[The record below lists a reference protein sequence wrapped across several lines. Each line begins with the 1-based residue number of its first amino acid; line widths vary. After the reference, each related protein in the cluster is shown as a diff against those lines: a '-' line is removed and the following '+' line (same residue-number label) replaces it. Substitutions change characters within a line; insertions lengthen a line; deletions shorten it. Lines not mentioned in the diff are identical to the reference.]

1 MTTNES
7 RDDPADIDQLMDY
20 LRMDLV
26 SKDYDRL
33 WEIICELGLQR
44 DLSQELKP
52 ALDQHKPGV
61 MRSLLNTM
69 SILSTDDIGYFVPQA
84 ISGLR
89 SLGVDWPDLEI
100 LERSYRADMKRAST
114 RNKVD
119 EDWSMGKPAPQE
131 INDLFDFLEYDDE
144 INAVASLYR
153 LADADLDHG
162 YAEEIAPYKQLI
174 IRGMLKWAQ
183 DEDEWAP
190 TVLGAIDTLRSIGLD
205 WPELSAI
212 SKSAQSDHNRLT
224 EAKRIDHDEF
234 LASMV
239 ALIREDIA
247 KRKGFV
253 ALTNLAKLYWL
264 YGLSD
269 SEERM
274 LDRIR
279 DSELKPVII
288 YRMLEAIKEGH
299 ESLAKDLL
307 GDVWRIEADW
317 PELETIDKALYPDD
331 HKHIGEAWSKK
342 YKKSINCS
350 NPKGFSQKAH
360 CAARRKRQAGGKTR
374 SKSVS
379 ETVRRLM
386 DTDGSADKERL
397 KQEARTM
404 VIDMLRRDLAQN
416 GSRGIYYAMYHMD
429 DWNLHIRNWPELG
442 EMIDDHKRQIV
453 SELLRTIKGEYGH
466 DTDGVRRL
474 VERMRKIGVD
484 WSELDAIARSLNAD
498 KTQSLDES
506 DYSGV
511 KYMINGVLASIEEDD
526 PREMVLFL
534 SNLVYADLLPSLV
547 QEFVKQLNTHQQ
559 FIVKAL
565 LEFLKYESDD
575 AEPDDTVRDCLLVLD
590 QLGISSPE
598 LNIIKRSLA
607 TRSTNP
613 NAAQLDE
620 LTAYR
625 SHPAYQQARA
635 TFDDTTDQWSK
646 QTRRIDKLEQF
657 KTFLEQNGFNFIDR
671 GSFGAVFERPG
682 YPWVFKIFN
691 KDPAYLHFLK
701 YAMAHQ
707 GNPHL
712 PKIKGVIPINAD
724 TYAVRMERLSPI
736 PLGTEPA
743 MSLIR
748 KIVNIDSYGDLS
760 DADAAW
766 IDKKFPGISAFF
778 KSFPLGGFEY
788 DLNLQNFMQRGNTM
802 VIVDPIYD
810 YNALHRN

>member
-7 RDDPADIDQLMDY
+7 RDDPADSDQLMDY

-89 SLGVDWPDLEI
+89 RLGVDWPDLEI
-100 LERSYRADMKRAST
+100 LERSYRADMKRASA

-131 INDLFDFLEYDDE
+131 INDLFDFLEHDDE

-153 LADADLDHG
+153 LADADLDAG

-174 IRGMLKWAQ
+174 IRGMLRWAQ
-183 DEDEWAP
+183 GEDEWAP
-190 TVLGAIDTLRSIGLD
+190 TVLGAINTLRSIGLD
-205 WPELSAI
+205 WPELAAI
-212 SKSAQSDHNRLT
+212 SKSAQSDRNRL
-224 EAKRIDHDEF
+224 
-234 LASMV
+234 
-239 ALIREDIA
+239 
-247 KRKGFV
+247 
-253 ALTNLAKLYWL
+253 
-264 YGLSD
+264 
-269 SEERM
+269 
-274 LDRIR
+274 
-279 DSELKPVII
+279 
-288 YRMLEAIKEGH
+288 
-299 ESLAKDLL
+299 
-307 GDVWRIEADW
+307 
-317 PELETIDKALYPDD
+317 
-331 HKHIGEAWSKK
+331 GEAWSKT
-342 YKKSINCS
+342 YKKSINCN
-350 NPKGFSQKAH
+350 NPKGFSQRAH

-379 ETVRRLM
+379 EAMRKLM
-386 DTDGSADKERL
+386 DTDGSADKEQL

-416 GSRGIYYAMYHMD
+416 SDRGIYYAMYHMD

-484 WSELDAIARSLNAD
+484 WSELDAIERSLNATN
-498 KTQSLDES
+498 TQS
-506 DYSGV
+506 
-511 KYMINGVLASIEEDD
+511 
-526 PREMVLFL
+526 
-534 SNLVYADLLPSLV
+534 
-547 QEFVKQLNTHQQ
+547 
-559 FIVKAL
+559 
-565 LEFLKYESDD
+565 
-575 AEPDDTVRDCLLVLD
+575 
-590 QLGISSPE
+590 
-598 LNIIKRSLA
+598 
-607 TRSTNP
+607 
-613 NAAQLDE
+613 LDE

-625 SHPAYQQARA
+625 SHPAYKQARA

-657 KTFLEQNGFNFIDR
+657 KTFLEKNGFNFIDR

-691 KDPAYLHFLK
+691 KDPAYLHFVK

-712 PKIKGVIPINAD
+712 PRIKGIIKINDD

-788 DLNLQNFMQRGNTM
+788 DLNLPNFMQRGNTM

>member
-7 RDDPADIDQLMDY
+7 RDDPADSNQLMDY

-89 SLGVDWPDLEI
+89 RLGVDWPDLEI
-100 LERSYRADMKRAST
+100 LERSYRADMKRASA

-131 INDLFDFLEYDDE
+131 INDLFDFLEHDDE

-153 LADADLDHG
+153 LADADLDAG

-174 IRGMLKWAQ
+174 IRGMLRWAQ
-183 DEDEWAP
+183 GEDEWAP
-190 TVLGAIDTLRSIGLD
+190 TVLGAINTLRSIGLD
-205 WPELSAI
+205 WPELAAI
-212 SKSAQSDHNRLT
+212 SKSAQSDRNRL
-224 EAKRIDHDEF
+224 
-234 LASMV
+234 
-239 ALIREDIA
+239 
-247 KRKGFV
+247 
-253 ALTNLAKLYWL
+253 
-264 YGLSD
+264 
-269 SEERM
+269 
-274 LDRIR
+274 
-279 DSELKPVII
+279 
-288 YRMLEAIKEGH
+288 
-299 ESLAKDLL
+299 
-307 GDVWRIEADW
+307 
-317 PELETIDKALYPDD
+317 
-331 HKHIGEAWSKK
+331 GEAWSKT
-342 YKKSINCS
+342 YKKSINCN
-350 NPKGFSQKAH
+350 NPKGFSQRAH

-379 ETVRRLM
+379 EAMRKLM
-386 DTDGSADKERL
+386 DTDGSADKEQL

-416 GSRGIYYAMYHMD
+416 SDRGIYYAMYHMD

-484 WSELDAIARSLNAD
+484 WSELDAIERSLNATN
-498 KTQSLDES
+498 TQS
-506 DYSGV
+506 
-511 KYMINGVLASIEEDD
+511 
-526 PREMVLFL
+526 
-534 SNLVYADLLPSLV
+534 
-547 QEFVKQLNTHQQ
+547 
-559 FIVKAL
+559 
-565 LEFLKYESDD
+565 
-575 AEPDDTVRDCLLVLD
+575 
-590 QLGISSPE
+590 
-598 LNIIKRSLA
+598 
-607 TRSTNP
+607 
-613 NAAQLDE
+613 LDE

-625 SHPAYQQARA
+625 SHPAYKQARA

-646 QTRRIDKLEQF
+646 QTRRIDKLQQF
-657 KTFLEQNGFNFIDR
+657 KTFLEKNGFNFIDR

-691 KDPAYLHFLK
+691 KDPAYLHFVK

-712 PKIKGVIPINAD
+712 PRIKGIIKINDD

-788 DLNLQNFMQRGNTM
+788 DLNLPNFMQRGNTM

>member
-7 RDDPADIDQLMDY
+7 RDDPADSNQLMDY

-33 WEIICELGLQR
+33 WEIICELELQR

-89 SLGVDWPDLEI
+89 RLGVDWPDLEI
-100 LERSYRADMKRAST
+100 LERSYRADMKRASA
-114 RNKVD
+114 RDKVD
-119 EDWSMGKPAPQE
+119 ENWSMGKPAPQE
-131 INDLFDFLEYDDE
+131 INDLFDFLEHDDE

-153 LADADLDHG
+153 LADADLDAG

-174 IRGMLKWAQ
+174 IRGMLRWAQ
-183 DEDEWAP
+183 GEDEWAP

-212 SKSAQSDHNRLT
+212 SKSAQSDRNRL
-224 EAKRIDHDEF
+224 
-234 LASMV
+234 
-239 ALIREDIA
+239 
-247 KRKGFV
+247 
-253 ALTNLAKLYWL
+253 
-264 YGLSD
+264 
-269 SEERM
+269 
-274 LDRIR
+274 
-279 DSELKPVII
+279 
-288 YRMLEAIKEGH
+288 
-299 ESLAKDLL
+299 
-307 GDVWRIEADW
+307 
-317 PELETIDKALYPDD
+317 
-331 HKHIGEAWSKK
+331 GEAWSKT
-342 YKKSINCS
+342 YKKSINCN
-350 NPKGFSQKAH
+350 NPKGFSQRAH
-360 CAARRKRQAGGKTR
+360 CAARRKRQAGGKTK

-379 ETVRRLM
+379 EAVRRLM
-386 DTDGSADKERL
+386 DTDGSADKEQL

-416 GSRGIYYAMYHMD
+416 SDRGIYYAMYHMD

-484 WSELDAIARSLNAD
+484 WSELDAIERSLNATN
-498 KTQSLDES
+498 TQS
-506 DYSGV
+506 
-511 KYMINGVLASIEEDD
+511 
-526 PREMVLFL
+526 
-534 SNLVYADLLPSLV
+534 
-547 QEFVKQLNTHQQ
+547 
-559 FIVKAL
+559 
-565 LEFLKYESDD
+565 
-575 AEPDDTVRDCLLVLD
+575 
-590 QLGISSPE
+590 
-598 LNIIKRSLA
+598 
-607 TRSTNP
+607 
-613 NAAQLDE
+613 LDE

-625 SHPAYQQARA
+625 SHPAYKQARA

-646 QTRRIDKLEQF
+646 QTRRIDKLQQF
-657 KTFLEQNGFNFIDR
+657 KTFLEKNGFNFIDR

-691 KDPAYLHFLK
+691 KDPAYLHFVK

-712 PKIKGVIPINAD
+712 PRIKGIIKINDD

-788 DLNLQNFMQRGNTM
+788 DLNLPNFMQRGNTM

>member
-7 RDDPADIDQLMDY
+7 RDDPADSDQLMDY

-89 SLGVDWPDLEI
+89 RLGVDWPDLEI
-100 LERSYRADMKRAST
+100 LERSYRADMKRASA
-114 RNKVD
+114 RDKVD
-119 EDWSMGKPAPQE
+119 ENWSMGKPAPQE
-131 INDLFDFLEYDDE
+131 INDLFDFLEHDDE

-153 LADADLDHG
+153 LADADLDAG

-174 IRGMLKWAQ
+174 IRGMLRWAQ
-183 DEDEWAP
+183 GEDEWAP

-212 SKSAQSDHNRLT
+212 SKSAQSDHNRL
-224 EAKRIDHDEF
+224 
-234 LASMV
+234 
-239 ALIREDIA
+239 
-247 KRKGFV
+247 
-253 ALTNLAKLYWL
+253 
-264 YGLSD
+264 
-269 SEERM
+269 
-274 LDRIR
+274 
-279 DSELKPVII
+279 
-288 YRMLEAIKEGH
+288 
-299 ESLAKDLL
+299 
-307 GDVWRIEADW
+307 
-317 PELETIDKALYPDD
+317 
-331 HKHIGEAWSKK
+331 GEAWSKT
-342 YKKSINCS
+342 YKKSINCN
-350 NPKGFSQKAH
+350 NPKGFSQRAH

-379 ETVRRLM
+379 EAMRKLM
-386 DTDGSADKERL
+386 DTDGSADKEQL

-416 GSRGIYYAMYHMD
+416 SDRGIYYAMYHMD

-484 WSELDAIARSLNAD
+484 WSELDAIERSLNATN
-498 KTQSLDES
+498 TQS
-506 DYSGV
+506 
-511 KYMINGVLASIEEDD
+511 
-526 PREMVLFL
+526 
-534 SNLVYADLLPSLV
+534 
-547 QEFVKQLNTHQQ
+547 
-559 FIVKAL
+559 
-565 LEFLKYESDD
+565 
-575 AEPDDTVRDCLLVLD
+575 
-590 QLGISSPE
+590 
-598 LNIIKRSLA
+598 
-607 TRSTNP
+607 
-613 NAAQLDE
+613 LDE

-625 SHPAYQQARA
+625 SHPAYKQARA

-657 KTFLEQNGFNFIDR
+657 KTFLEKNGFNFIDR

-691 KDPAYLHFLK
+691 KDPAYLHFVK

-712 PKIKGVIPINAD
+712 PRIKGIIKINDD

-788 DLNLQNFMQRGNTM
+788 DLNLPNFMQRGNTM

>member
-7 RDDPADIDQLMDY
+7 RDDPADTDQLMDY

-33 WEIICELGLQR
+33 WEIICELELQR
-44 DLSQELKP
+44 GLSQELKP

-89 SLGVDWPDLEI
+89 RLGVDWPDLEI
-100 LERSYRADMKRAST
+100 LERSYRADMKRASA

-131 INDLFDFLEYDDE
+131 INDLFDFLEHDDE

-153 LADADLDHG
+153 LADADLDAG

-174 IRGMLKWAQ
+174 IRGMLRWAQ
-183 DEDEWAP
+183 GEDEWAP

-212 SKSAQSDHNRLT
+212 SKSAQSDRNRLN
-224 EAKRIDHDEF
+224 EDKRIDHDEF
-234 LASMV
+234 FASMV

-253 ALTNLAKLYWL
+253 AVTNLAKLYWL

-307 GDVWRIEADW
+307 GDVWRLEADW
-317 PELETIDKALYPDD
+317 PELETIDTALYPDD
-331 HKHIGEAWSKK
+331 HKHIREAWSKT
-342 YKKSINCS
+342 YKKSINCN
-350 NPKGFSQKAH
+350 NPKGFSQRAH
-360 CAARRKRQAGGKTR
+360 CAARRKRQAGGKTK

-379 ETVRRLM
+379 EAMRKLM
-386 DTDGSADKERL
+386 DTDGSADKEQL

-404 VIDMLRRDLAQN
+404 VIDMLRRDLATN
-416 GSRGIYYAMYHMD
+416 GDRGIYLAMYHMD

-453 SELLRTIKGEYGH
+453 TELLRTIKGEYGH

-484 WSELDAIARSLNAD
+484 WSELRAIERSLNA
-498 KTQSLDES
+498 TNTLSLDES
-506 DYSGV
+506 DYQGV
-511 KYMINGVLASIEEDD
+511 KYMINGVLSSIEGDE

-534 SNLVYADLLPSLV
+534 SNLVYTDLLPSLV
-547 QEFVKQLNTHQQ
+547 HELVKQLNIHKP

-590 QLGISSPE
+590 KIGISSPE
-598 LNIIKRSLA
+598 LDIINRSLA
-607 TRSTNP
+607 IRSTNP
-613 NAAQLDE
+613 NAVQLDE
-620 LTAYR
+620 LTGYR
-625 SHPAYQQARA
+625 ADPVYAASQKELAPSKMKTASERDMAMEKL
-635 TFDDTTDQWSK
+635 TDY
-646 QTRRIDKLEQF
+646 LETQGF
-657 KTFLEQNGFNFIDR
+657 KHIGQ
-671 GSFGAVFERPG
+671 GSFSEIYIKQG
-682 YPWVFKIFN
+682 YPWMFKLWSH
-691 KDPAYLHFLK
+691 DQAYLWYITWAAK
-701 YAMAHQ
+701 NQ
-707 GNPHL
+707 DIPNVPRVKGL
-712 PKIKGVIPINAD
+712 PVKIAKD
-724 TYAVRMERLSPI
+724 TYVVRLEKLRARSSYDHKQLATLLHSI
-736 PLGTEPA
+736 E
-743 MSLIR
+743 SL
-748 KIVNIDSYGDLS
+748 DDLS
-760 DADAAW
+760 KEDVQW
-766 IDKKFPGISAFF
+766 LRSEYPGIYEILRVIQRAGTDFV
-778 KSFPLGGFEY
+778 L
-788 DLNLQNFMQRGNTM
+788 DLHSDNIMMRGQTP
-802 VIVDPIYD
+802 VLADPVVG
-810 YNALHRN
+810 

>member
-7 RDDPADIDQLMDY
+7 RDDPADSDQLMDY

-33 WEIICELGLQR
+33 WEIICELELQR

-89 SLGVDWPDLEI
+89 RLGVDWPDLEI
-100 LERSYRADMKRAST
+100 LERSYRADMKRASA
-114 RNKVD
+114 RDKVD
-119 EDWSMGKPAPQE
+119 ENWSMGKPAPQE
-131 INDLFDFLEYDDE
+131 INDLFDFLEHDDE

-153 LADADLDHG
+153 LADADLDAG

-174 IRGMLKWAQ
+174 IRGMLRWAQ
-183 DEDEWAP
+183 GEDEWAP
-190 TVLGAIDTLRSIGLD
+190 TVLGAINTLRSIGLD
-205 WPELSAI
+205 WPELAAI
-212 SKSAQSDHNRLT
+212 SKSAQSDRNRL
-224 EAKRIDHDEF
+224 
-234 LASMV
+234 
-239 ALIREDIA
+239 
-247 KRKGFV
+247 
-253 ALTNLAKLYWL
+253 
-264 YGLSD
+264 
-269 SEERM
+269 
-274 LDRIR
+274 
-279 DSELKPVII
+279 
-288 YRMLEAIKEGH
+288 
-299 ESLAKDLL
+299 
-307 GDVWRIEADW
+307 
-317 PELETIDKALYPDD
+317 
-331 HKHIGEAWSKK
+331 GEAWSKT
-342 YKKSINCS
+342 YKKSINCN
-350 NPKGFSQKAH
+350 NPKGFSQRAH
-360 CAARRKRQAGGKTR
+360 CAARRKRQAGGKTK

-379 ETVRRLM
+379 EAVRRLM
-386 DTDGSADKERL
+386 DTDGSADKEQL

-416 GSRGIYYAMYHMD
+416 SDRGIYYAMYHMD

-484 WSELDAIARSLNAD
+484 WSELDAIERSLNATN
-498 KTQSLDES
+498 TQS
-506 DYSGV
+506 
-511 KYMINGVLASIEEDD
+511 
-526 PREMVLFL
+526 
-534 SNLVYADLLPSLV
+534 
-547 QEFVKQLNTHQQ
+547 
-559 FIVKAL
+559 
-565 LEFLKYESDD
+565 
-575 AEPDDTVRDCLLVLD
+575 
-590 QLGISSPE
+590 
-598 LNIIKRSLA
+598 
-607 TRSTNP
+607 
-613 NAAQLDE
+613 LDE

-625 SHPAYQQARA
+625 SHPAYKQARA

-657 KTFLEQNGFNFIDR
+657 KTFLEKNGFNFIDR

-691 KDPAYLHFLK
+691 KDPAYLHFVK

-712 PKIKGVIPINAD
+712 PRIKGIIKINDD

-788 DLNLQNFMQRGNTM
+788 DLNLPNFMQRGNTM

>member
-7 RDDPADIDQLMDY
+7 RDDPADSDQLMDY

-100 LERSYRADMKRAST
+100 LERSYRADMKRASA
-114 RNKVD
+114 RDKVD

-174 IRGMLKWAQ
+174 IRGMLRWAQ
-183 DEDEWAP
+183 GEDEWAP

-212 SKSAQSDHNRLT
+212 SKSAQSDHNRL
-224 EAKRIDHDEF
+224 
-234 LASMV
+234 
-239 ALIREDIA
+239 
-247 KRKGFV
+247 
-253 ALTNLAKLYWL
+253 
-264 YGLSD
+264 
-269 SEERM
+269 
-274 LDRIR
+274 
-279 DSELKPVII
+279 
-288 YRMLEAIKEGH
+288 
-299 ESLAKDLL
+299 
-307 GDVWRIEADW
+307 
-317 PELETIDKALYPDD
+317 
-331 HKHIGEAWSKK
+331 GEAWSKT

-350 NPKGFSQKAH
+350 NPKGFSQRAH

-379 ETVRRLM
+379 ETVRKLM
-386 DTDGSADKERL
+386 DTDGSADKEQL

-404 VIDMLRRDLAQN
+404 VIDMLRRDLATN
-416 GSRGIYYAMYHMD
+416 SDRGIYYAMYHMD

-466 DTDGVRRL
+466 DTDGVQRL
-474 VERMRKIGVD
+474 VDRMRKIGVD
-484 WSELDAIARSLNAD
+484 WSELDAIARSLNANN
-498 KTQSLDES
+498 TQSLDES
-506 DYSGV
+506 DYTYV
-511 KYMINGVLASIEEDD
+511 KYTIDGVLASIEEDD

-534 SNLVYADLLPSLV
+534 SNLVYADLLLSLV

-575 AEPDDTVRDCLLVLD
+575 AQPDDTVRDCLLVLN

-607 TRSTNP
+607 IHSTNP

-625 SHPAYQQARA
+625 SHPAYKQARA

-657 KTFLEQNGFNFIDR
+657 KTFLEKNGFNFIDR

-707 GNPHL
+707 GNTHL
-712 PKIKGVIPINAD
+712 PKIKGIIPINAD

>member
-7 RDDPADIDQLMDY
+7 RDDPADSDQLMDY

-33 WEIICELGLQR
+33 WEIICELELQR

-89 SLGVDWPDLEI
+89 RLGVDWPDLEI
-100 LERSYRADMKRAST
+100 LERSYRADMKRASA
-114 RNKVD
+114 RDKVD
-119 EDWSMGKPAPQE
+119 ENWSMGKPAPQE
-131 INDLFDFLEYDDE
+131 INDLFDFLEHDDE

-153 LADADLDHG
+153 LADADLDAG

-174 IRGMLKWAQ
+174 IRGMLRWAQ
-183 DEDEWAP
+183 GEDEWAP
-190 TVLGAIDTLRSIGLD
+190 TVLVAIDTLRSIGLD

-212 SKSAQSDHNRLT
+212 SKSAQSDHNRL
-224 EAKRIDHDEF
+224 
-234 LASMV
+234 
-239 ALIREDIA
+239 
-247 KRKGFV
+247 
-253 ALTNLAKLYWL
+253 
-264 YGLSD
+264 
-269 SEERM
+269 
-274 LDRIR
+274 
-279 DSELKPVII
+279 
-288 YRMLEAIKEGH
+288 
-299 ESLAKDLL
+299 
-307 GDVWRIEADW
+307 
-317 PELETIDKALYPDD
+317 
-331 HKHIGEAWSKK
+331 GEAWSKT
-342 YKKSINCS
+342 YKKSINCN
-350 NPKGFSQKAH
+350 NPKGFSQRAH
-360 CAARRKRQAGGKTR
+360 CAARRKRQAGGKTK

-379 ETVRRLM
+379 EAVRRLM
-386 DTDGSADKERL
+386 DTDGSADKEQL

-416 GSRGIYYAMYHMD
+416 SDRGIYYAMYHMD

-484 WSELDAIARSLNAD
+484 WSELDAIERSLNATN
-498 KTQSLDES
+498 TQS
-506 DYSGV
+506 
-511 KYMINGVLASIEEDD
+511 
-526 PREMVLFL
+526 
-534 SNLVYADLLPSLV
+534 
-547 QEFVKQLNTHQQ
+547 
-559 FIVKAL
+559 
-565 LEFLKYESDD
+565 
-575 AEPDDTVRDCLLVLD
+575 
-590 QLGISSPE
+590 
-598 LNIIKRSLA
+598 
-607 TRSTNP
+607 
-613 NAAQLDE
+613 LDE

-625 SHPAYQQARA
+625 SHPAYKQARA

-657 KTFLEQNGFNFIDR
+657 KTFLEKNGFNFIDR

-691 KDPAYLHFLK
+691 KDPAYLHFVK

-712 PKIKGVIPINAD
+712 PRIKGIIKINDD

-788 DLNLQNFMQRGNTM
+788 DLNLPNFMQRGNTM

>member
-7 RDDPADIDQLMDY
+7 RDDPADSDQLMDY

-33 WEIICELGLQR
+33 WEIICELELQR

-89 SLGVDWPDLEI
+89 RLGVDWPDLEI
-100 LERSYRADMKRAST
+100 LERSYRADMKRASA

-131 INDLFDFLEYDDE
+131 INDLFDFLEHDDE

-153 LADADLDHG
+153 LADADLDAG

-174 IRGMLKWAQ
+174 IRGMLRWAQ
-183 DEDEWAP
+183 GEDEWAP
-190 TVLGAIDTLRSIGLD
+190 TVLGAINTLRSIGLD

-212 SKSAQSDHNRLT
+212 SKSAQSDHNRL
-224 EAKRIDHDEF
+224 
-234 LASMV
+234 
-239 ALIREDIA
+239 
-247 KRKGFV
+247 
-253 ALTNLAKLYWL
+253 
-264 YGLSD
+264 
-269 SEERM
+269 
-274 LDRIR
+274 
-279 DSELKPVII
+279 
-288 YRMLEAIKEGH
+288 
-299 ESLAKDLL
+299 
-307 GDVWRIEADW
+307 
-317 PELETIDKALYPDD
+317 
-331 HKHIGEAWSKK
+331 GEAWSKT
-342 YKKSINCS
+342 YKKSINCN
-350 NPKGFSQKAH
+350 NPKGFSQRAH

-379 ETVRRLM
+379 EAMRKLM
-386 DTDGSADKERL
+386 DTDGSADKEQL

-416 GSRGIYYAMYHMD
+416 SDRGIYYAMYHMD

-484 WSELDAIARSLNAD
+484 WSELDAIERSLNATN
-498 KTQSLDES
+498 TQS
-506 DYSGV
+506 
-511 KYMINGVLASIEEDD
+511 
-526 PREMVLFL
+526 
-534 SNLVYADLLPSLV
+534 
-547 QEFVKQLNTHQQ
+547 
-559 FIVKAL
+559 
-565 LEFLKYESDD
+565 
-575 AEPDDTVRDCLLVLD
+575 
-590 QLGISSPE
+590 
-598 LNIIKRSLA
+598 
-607 TRSTNP
+607 
-613 NAAQLDE
+613 LDE

-625 SHPAYQQARA
+625 SHPAYKQARA

-657 KTFLEQNGFNFIDR
+657 KTFLEKNGFNFIDR

-712 PKIKGVIPINAD
+712 PKIKGIIPINAD

-788 DLNLQNFMQRGNTM
+788 DLNLPNFMQRGNTM